1 MLPKYIATS
10 VLTLVLIFADYLCS
24 SVGSME
30 INIAHKLCK
39 CFNTTNDNGSIKC
52 ICVQN
57 ELKEIPNDLPTP
69 LHELII
75 GKASIENLTKD
86 SFKNYR
92 TSLRD
97 ITLRDL
103 KNLAYIENGIFDKME
118 QLRTIVIHI
127 APKLKVISPSL
138 FDVDLP
144 RLKILGIVRTGIKKL
159 PNLSLLKTKQH
170 LHIVDFESNQI
181 EKLIPGELSISAEQL
196 QLNYN
201 YITEVGPLAF
211 KDAEIATVNLRGN
224 RKLQKLDAQAFVGIK
239 SLRNLDLSETSIQN
253 LPTAGLEELDVLK
266 IEKTYTM
273 NVFPSIYNFKSIKEA
288 WLTYPYHCCAFHFPK
303 THNPQ
308 GYANHEKL
316 LQKMLHECKSIPFV
330 DPISTVKTIHSTTEN
345 FIGDEMFHSGDVTVG
360 TKVDV
365 VCGNVSKN
373 YLEVKCYPEPD
384 AFNPCE
390 DLMGN
395 WTLRVAVWIVAV
407 AALLGNMAVLF
418 VLLSSRFRLTVPKF
432 LMCNLAMAD
441 FCMGLYLLLIAVM
454 DARSIGHYFN
464 HAIFWQ
470 RGIGCQVAGFLTVFS
485 CMLSVFTLMI
495 ITGERWYTITYA
507 IHLNRRL
514 KLGASINIMAVGWLF
529 SLFMGALPL
538 MGTSGYSKTS
548 ICLPMDYSTFAD
560 KVYLFSL
567 LTFNG
572 MAFVLIC
579 ACYAKM
585 YASIRGGQEAVASVA
600 RSDMTVAKRM
610 ALLVFTD
617 FACWAPVAFFGLT
630 ALAGYPLIDVPKTK
644 ILLVFFYPLNSCANP
659 YLYALLTQ
667 QYRRDLFVLLSRF
680 GVCNRRADEYKG
692 TGPVPYGRRK
702 AHCNDAQRHRD
713 RRGYGGGGGGG
724 GFVGGGGAGGY
735 DDAGQSGGGG
745 GGGGSHHRGSVMTT
759 VTSVDSVV
767 AGRPGSL
774 TPLQEQLNCNVE
786 YGARRAHSPPHTP
799 SPVQQPPLTTPLQQ
813 NLELMPLH
821 CGGGGGN
828 SRGGCDNDDYDDSV
842 SVISMHRLRQKSR
855 DAFGE

>member
-1 MLPKYIATS
+1 MSPKYMVIGVIA
-10 VLTLVLIFADYLCS
+10 LVLISTDYLCG
-24 SVGSME
+24 SVGSVE
-30 INIAHKLCK
+30 ITMAHKSCK
-39 CFNTTNDNGSIKC
+39 CFNITDDNESVKC
-52 ICVQN
+52 QCAHS
-57 ELKEIPNDLPTP
+57 ELETIPNDLPTP
-69 LHELII
+69 LHILMIR
-75 GKASIENLTKD
+75 KAAIEKLTKD
-86 SFKNYR
+86 SFTNYKKSLTDMEIVQTGIKEPPHLSLLR
-92 TSLRD
+92 TNNTSLH
-97 ITLRDL
+97 TVDL
-103 KNLAYIENGIFDKME
+103 ESNRIE
-118 QLRTIVIHI
+118 
-127 APKLKVISPSL
+127 KVIS
-138 FDVDLP
+138 
-144 RLKILGIVRTGIKKL
+144 GG
-159 PNLSLLKTKQH
+159 
-170 LHIVDFESNQI
+170 
-181 EKLIPGELSISAEQL
+181 LSISVEQL

-201 YITEVGPLAF
+201 CITELGPLAF
-211 KDAEIATVNLRGN
+211 NNAEIATVNLRGN

-239 SLRNLDLSETSIQN
+239 SLRYLDLSETSIQS
-253 LPTAGLEELDVLK
+253 LPTAGLEELENLK

-273 NVFPSIYNFKSIKEA
+273 NVFPSIYNFKNIKEA

-308 GYANHEKL
+308 GYADHEKL
-316 LQKMLHECKSIPFV
+316 QQKMFQECKNIPFV
-330 DPISTVKTIHSTTEN
+330 DPISTVKTMHSTTEN
-345 FIGDEMFHSGDVTVG
+345 FIGDEMFHTGDVTVG

-365 VCGNVSKN
+365 ICGNVSKN
-373 YLEVKCYPEPD
+373 YLEVKCYPAPD

-454 DARSIGHYFN
+454 DARSIGQYFN

-514 KLGASINIMAVGWLF
+514 KLGASVNIMAVGWLF
-529 SLFMGALPL
+529 SVVMGALPL

-548 ICLPMDYSTFAD
+548 ICLPMDNSSFAD

-572 MAFVLIC
+572 IAFVVIC

-585 YASIRGGQEAVASVA
+585 YSSIRGGREAVASVA

-680 GVCNRRADEYKG
+680 GVCSRRADEYKG
-692 TGPVPYGRRK
+692 TGPVPCGRRK

-724 GFVGGGGAGGY
+724 GGGFGGGDDCGGGGGGGY
-735 DDAGQSGGGG
+735 DDVGQSGGGG
-745 GGGGSHHRGSVMTT
+745 SNHHRGSVMTT

-767 AGRPGSL
+767 ACRPGSL
-774 TPLQEQLNCNVE
+774 TPLQEALNCSAE
-786 YGARRAHSPPHTP
+786 YAAHRAHSPPQTP
-799 SPVQQPPLTTPLQQ
+799 SPVQQLQQPSLMTPMQQ

-821 CGGGGGN
+821 
-828 SRGGCDNDDYDDSV
+828 R
-842 SVISMHRLRQKSR
+842 
-855 DAFGE
+855 A